1 MKIALPNS
9 VSSLQ
14 DVSTLSVEIKEYAK
28 WWAHNAI
35 KLRAGA
41 KKGTPPPVLSDGAL
55 ELVRT
60 VSGKKLL
67 DQKML
72 DTIIAGLEEYKRGAK
87 TATITL
93 AAPAPKSVKLALVT
107 WCRENIDPG
116 VLVSFEF
123 NSTLLGGMVIRYGSH
138 VFDWSFR
145 RQILAARSSF
155 PEVLRRV

>member
-1 MKIALPNS
+1 VKLALPNS

-14 DVSTLSVEIKEYAK
+14 DVSTLSVEIKEYSK

-35 KLRAGA
+35 KIRAGA
-41 KKGTPPPVLSDGAL
+41 KKGTPPPALSDGAM
-55 ELVRT
+55 ELVRN

-72 DTIIAGLEEYKRGAK
+72 DTIIAGLEEYKRGAH

-93 AAPAPKSVKLALVT
+93 AAPAPRSVKLALVT

-116 VLVSFEF
+116 ILVSFEF
-123 NSTLLGGMVIRYGSH
+123 NSTLLGGMVVRYGSH

-145 RQILAARSSF
+145 RQILASRATF